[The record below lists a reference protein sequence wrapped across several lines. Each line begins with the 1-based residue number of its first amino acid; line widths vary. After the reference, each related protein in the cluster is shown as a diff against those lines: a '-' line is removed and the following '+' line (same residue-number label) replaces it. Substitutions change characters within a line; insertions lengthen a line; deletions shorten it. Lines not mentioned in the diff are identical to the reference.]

1 MISLD
6 DPKKNHQFAAS
17 LGAVHILLSDLGG
30 AVADQYG
37 VTALGGL
44 YARRWSF
51 YIDPEGVIRYID
63 KDVKTATAGQDI
75 AERLAV
81 LGFPKAKSE

>member
-6 DPKKNHQFAAS
+6 DPKKNHQFAES
-17 LGAVHILLSDLGG
+17 LGAAQILLSDLGG

-44 YARRWSF
+44 YARRWTF

-63 KDVKTATAGQDI
+63 KDVQTATAGQDI

>member
-17 LGAVHILLSDLGG
+17 LGAAHILLSDLGG

-44 YARRWSF
+44 YARRWTF

-63 KDVKTATAGQDI
+63 KDVQTATAGQDI